1 MKKLAG
7 KYIVSLSVLII
18 LTSSGCVTDPI
29 IQQTDHVLS
38 NIDSAVTSTNDI
50 EYQNSV
56 LVNAHELND
65 LADDLDKAE
74 TRTEQQSLVKNY
86 ITINQRISCIEDNI
100 ENSLSDKT
108 SVECQGDKLVSSVDQ
123 DGLPGVNTLHDS
135 ISGADSEHNKRQI
148 LRTYLQDWE
157 YVQRIVRVEKSLHQ
171 NKRTHEI
178 ILLGGLL
185 KRIHQ
190 FPIMYE
196 GEILVPTA
204 DMEDLMQDF
213 VTSANK
219 EEQRNLVIEY
229 LNAS

>member
-1 MKKLAG
+1 MKKPSG
-7 KYIVSLSVLII
+7 KYVVSLFVLTILSV
-18 LTSSGCVTDPI
+18 SGCVTDPI

-56 LVNAHELND
+56 LINAHEVNY
-65 LADDLDKAE
+65 LADDLNNAE
-74 TRTEQQSLVKNY
+74 NRTEQESLVKNY

-100 ENSLSDKT
+100 KNSSTDKT

-123 DGLPGVNTLHDS
+123 NGLPGVNALYDRV
-135 ISGADSEHNKRQI
+135 SGADSAHNKRQI
-148 LRTYLQDWE
+148 LRTYLKDWE
-157 YVQRIVRVEKSLHQ
+157 YVQRIVRVEKSLDQ

-185 KRIHQ
+185 KKIHK

-204 DMEDLMQDF
+204 DMENLMQDF

-219 EEQRNLVIEY
+219 KDQRNLVIRY
-229 LNAS
+229 LNGG